1 MNFQK
6 SCFATL
12 VFATMI
18 AVGPASATCS
28 NATLI
33 GVWGYI
39 VGAAVGQF
47 TADGKGNLTNGSQ
60 TVSQNGVIHTQT
72 FTGTYSV
79 ATNCTGHATVH
90 ITGGGTVTANIVAD
104 DGNKGLQIIDT
115 GGIGGGVAA
124 GFSLA
129 QGVVTCGFTGKKATF
144 AANLIGKIPTTGPVA
159 YVAQVIL
166 DGNGNVSGTGTFD
179 VNGRIVTAPFTGTYT
194 ESANCTGTA
203 QFTPSGSS
211 RLNFHFVVVNAG
223 KEILLLE
230 TDTNTVVGG
239 YMQQ

>member
-28 NATLI
+28 NATLN
-33 GVWGYI
+33 GVWGFI

-60 TVSQNGVIHTQT
+60 TVSQNGVIKTQT

-79 ATNCTGHATVH
+79 STNCTGHVTAN
-90 ITGGGTVTANIVAD
+90 ITGGGTATANIVAD
-104 DGNKGLQIIDT
+104 DGNKGLQVIDT
-115 GGIGGGVAA
+115 ISGGVAA

-129 QGVVTCGFTGKKATF
+129 RGVVTCGFTGKKATF
-144 AANLIGKIPTTGPVA
+144 AANLIGKIPGKGPIA

-166 DGNGNVSGTGTFD
+166 DANGNVSGTGTFD
-179 VNGRIVTAPFTGTYT
+179 VNGTIVTAPFNGTYT

-203 QFTPSGSS
+203 RFTPSGFST
-211 RLNFHFVVVNAG
+211 LNFHFVVVNAG

-239 YMQQ
+239 YMLQ

>member
-6 SCFATL
+6 FCFATL

-28 NATLI
+28 NATLN

-47 TADGKGNLTNGSQ
+47 TADGRGHLTNGSQ
-60 TVSQNGVIHTQT
+60 TVSQNGVIKTQT

-79 ATNCTGHATVH
+79 STNCTGHVTAN

-104 DGNKGLQIIDT
+104 DGNKGFQIIDT
-115 GGIGGGVAA
+115 ISGGVAA

-144 AANLIGKIPTTGPVA
+144 AANLIGKIPHAGGVA

-179 VNGRIVTAPFTGTYT
+179 VNGTIVTAPFNGTYT

-203 QFTPSGSS
+203 QFTPSGF
-211 RLNFHFVVVNAG
+211 RTLNFHFVVVNAG

-239 YMQQ
+239 YMLQ

>member
-12 VFATMI
+12 VFAAMI

-28 NATLI
+28 NATLN

-60 TVSQNGVIHTQT
+60 TVSQNGVIETQT

-79 ATNCTGHATVH
+79 LTNCTGRVTAK

-104 DGNKGLQIIDT
+104 DGNKGFQIIDT
-115 GGIGGGVAA
+115 ISGKAAA

-129 QGVVTCGFTGKKATF
+129 QGVVTCGLTGTKATF
-144 AANLIGKIPTTGPVA
+144 AANLIGKIINTGAVA

-166 DGNGNVSGTGTFD
+166 DGKGTVSGAGTFD

-203 QFTPSGSS
+203 RFTPLGFSP
-211 RLNFHFVVVNAG
+211 LNFHFVVVNAG

>member
-28 NATLI
+28 NATLN

-60 TVSQNGVIHTQT
+60 TVSQNGVIETQT
-72 FTGTYSV
+72 FTGKYSV
-79 ATNCTGHATVH
+79 LTNCTGSVTVN

-115 GGIGGGVAA
+115 ISGKVAA

-129 QGVVTCGFTGKKATF
+129 QGVVTCGLTGKKVTF
-144 AANLIGKIPTTGPVA
+144 AANLIGKIPKGAVA

-166 DGNGNVSGTGTFD
+166 DGKGNVSGAGTFD

-203 QFTPSGSS
+203 QFTPSGFST
-211 RLNFHFVVVNAG
+211 LNFHFVVVNAG

>member
-1 MNFQK
+1 
-6 SCFATL
+6 
-12 VFATMI
+12 MI

-28 NATLI
+28 NATLN
-33 GVWGYI
+33 GVWGFI

-60 TVSQNGVIHTQT
+60 TVSQNGVIKTQT

-79 ATNCTGHATVH
+79 STNCTGHVTAN
-90 ITGGGTVTANIVAD
+90 ITGGGTATANIVAD
-104 DGNKGLQIIDT
+104 DGNKGLQVIDT
-115 GGIGGGVAA
+115 ISGGVAA
-124 GFSLA
+124 VFSLA

-144 AANLIGKIPTTGPVA
+144 AANLIGKIPGKGPIA

-179 VNGRIVTAPFTGTYT
+179 VNGTIVTAPFNGTYT

-203 QFTPSGSS
+203 RFTPSGFST
-211 RLNFHFVVVNAG
+211 LNFHFVVVNAG

-239 YMQQ
+239 YMLQ